1 MYNSLGKL
9 LKKLKRRN
17 KMKKSH
23 HILLTVTF
31 TEEKDKTWIA
41 NCEELGTSTFGDSF
55 EEVKEE
61 INELIILHLN
71 TLEKL
76 GERKKFFKENGIT
89 LYTKH
94 VPDDI
99 KVTTPVRGN
108 TFVNTF
114 AHELACV

>member
-1 MYNSLGKL
+1 MGYNKL
-9 LKKLKRRN
+9 NHSRGN

-23 HILLTVTF
+23 YILLTVTF
-31 TEEKDKTWIA
+31 TEEKDKTWVA

-61 INELIILHLN
+61 IGELIILHLN

-76 GERKKFFKENGIT
+76 GERDRFFKENKIT
-89 LYTKH
+89 LYTNH
-94 VPDDI
+94 IPEDI
-99 KVTTPVRGN
+99 EVKTPVRHN

-114 AHELACV
+114 AQKLACV